1 MRGVAVLL
9 VLVFHSWWGVIPGGL
24 IGVDVFFVLSGYLI
38 TTLLL
43 DEWRRSGRISLAR
56 FYGRRALRLL
66 PALTLMTATCSV
78 VVLADPA
85 SQFGSATLHA
95 IPLTAGYMANWA
107 YAGGSDLGLLAHTWS
122 LSVEEQFYLLW
133 PVILI
138 GLLLWRGPWTALL
151 GALAGIAAVFLLR
164 HEMVSGG
171 ATWLRVYGGFDTRAD
186 ALLAGCAL
194 ALGAHLA
201 AGRRPPMLPVA
212 VAALLG
218 AGCLARIVVDP
229 SPYHWLEA
237 GGFTL
242 VAICAA
248 AVLAALVVRPV
259 APLVAVFAL
268 PPLVEIGRVS
278 YGIYLW
284 HYPLLLLLYPQ
295 TGARGPVALAVVG
308 SLTLVAACL
317 SHAIVEAPF
326 LRLKR
331 RLVAPALAT
340 MPGRGRPHRDDSPD
354 LRTRLGAAD
363 RSGG

>member
-138 GLLLWRGPWTALL
+138 GLLLWRGPWAALL
-151 GALAGIAAVFLLR
+151 GALP
-164 HEMVSGG
+164 
-171 ATWLRVYGGFDTRAD
+171 
-186 ALLAGCAL
+186 L
-194 ALGAHLA
+194 ALGNGVGSEL
-201 AGRRPPMLPVA
+201 RRPLGITIVGGLILSQMLTLFTTPVVYIYMDRIQTWLQRQRA
-212 VAALLG
+212 HVAPPA
-218 AGCLARIVVDP
+218 P
-229 SPYHWLEA
+229 
-237 GGFTL
+237 
-242 VAICAA
+242 AA
-248 AVLAALVVRPV
+248 AH
-259 APLVAVFAL
+259 
-268 PPLVEIGRVS
+268 S
-278 YGIYLW
+278 
-284 HYPLLLLLYPQ
+284 
-295 TGARGPVALAVVG
+295 
-308 SLTLVAACL
+308 
-317 SHAIVEAPF
+317 
-326 LRLKR
+326 
-331 RLVAPALAT
+331 
-340 MPGRGRPHRDDSPD
+340 D
-354 LRTRLGAAD
+354 
-363 RSGG
+363 